1 MLYVYLDHLFVLYY
15 SILLFPVI
23 LFVVLFYIFASGSS
37 HSVVF
42 FAFSYP
48 CHAIVSFYL
57 LFHILSIPFCILYIF
72 VSGSSLSDFFFH
84 IRVIPFC
91 CIIYIFVS
99 RSSLFFLYIRVIPFC
114 SIVVLFSYSG
124 HPFLLYVYAF
134 LYPGHLSLLYYLYL
148 CILIIRFF
156 SFWFYFK
163 VDFVFRIR
171 VIRVLIMSTCLL

>member
-1 MLYVYLDHLFVLYY
+1 MLYIYLDHLFVLYH

-57 LFHILSIPFCILYIF
+57 LFHI
-72 VSGSSLSDFFFH
+72 
-84 IRVIPFC
+84 RVIPFC

-99 RSSLFFLYIRVIPFC
+99 RSSLFFLHIRVIPFC

-124 HPFLLYVYAF
+124 HPFLLYFYAC
-134 LYPGHLSLLYYLYL
+134 LYPGHLSLLYYLCFFISGPSISVVLFISLYSDHP
-148 CILIIRFF
+148 FF

-171 VIRVLIMSTCLL
+171 VIRVLIMSTYLL